1 MSSVNSGL
9 EQACQ
14 LSGALQEEIQKYI
27 FGQQKLI
34 ELIFAGFW
42 SDGHVLMTGVP
53 GVAKTLLAK
62 TIAAHT
68 SLDFGRVQFTPD
80 VLPSDITGA
89 EILQGDRDRE
99 FVFRKGPIF
108 TNILLADEINRA
120 TPRTQSALLEAMQER
135 RVTAGTKTYT
145 LDNPFMVLATQNPL
159 ENEGT
164 FPLPE
169 AQLDRFL
176 LHCNVDYPD
185 ADSER
190 KVLEAHAG
198 NTLAGEDFAKAA
210 ARFSG
215 KITSEQLRS
224 AKDAVKA
231 IKVDP
236 AVVSL
241 IQMIVSAT
249 RPKDSLFPKSFL
261 KKTSFGSGPR
271 GGIALISA
279 GRAVAMMEGVPA
291 LRWNHIERILVPTL
305 RHRVGFQSYGNEAE
319 VEEKF
324 FSEIIANVR
333 KQTSAQVWG

>member
-1 MSSVNSGL
+1 LSSVNSGL
-9 EQACQ
+9 EQACN
-14 LSGALQEEIQKYI
+14 LSAALKDEIQKYI
-27 FGQQKLI
+27 FGQRDLI

-80 VLPSDITGA
+80 VLPTDITGA
-89 EILQGDRDRE
+89 EILQGDRERE

-135 RVTAGTKTYT
+135 RVTAGNKTYT
-145 LDNPFMVLATQNPL
+145 LDSPFMVLATQNPL

-176 LHCNVDYPD
+176 LHCHVDYPD
-185 ADSER
+185 AESER

-198 NTLAGEDFAKAA
+198 NALAGEDFGKASEH
-210 ARFSG
+210 FSG
-215 KITSEQLRS
+215 KVTGEQLRS
-224 AKDAVKA
+224 AKNAVQA
-231 IKVDP
+231 IKIDP

-249 RPKDSLFPKSFL
+249 RPGDKVFPESFA
-261 KKTSFGSGPR
+261 KKITFGSGPR

-279 GRAVAMMEGVPA
+279 GRAIAMMEGEPQ
-291 LRWNHIERILVPTL
+291 LRWKHIERILVPT
-305 RHRVGFQSYGNEAE
+305 SPYW
-319 VEEKF
+319 
-324 FSEIIANVR
+324 FSVLWRRWERRARIF
-333 KQTSAQVWG
+333 

>member
-9 EQACQ
+9 EQASQ
-14 LSGALQEEIQKYI
+14 LAAALREEIQKYV
-27 FGQQKLI
+27 FGQRELI

-80 VLPSDITGA
+80 VLPTDITGA
-89 EILQGDRDRE
+89 EILQGDADRKY
-99 FVFRKGPIF
+99 VFRKGPIF

-135 RVTAGTKTYT
+135 RVTAGTETYT
-145 LDNPFMVLATQNPL
+145 LGSPFMVLATQNPL

-185 ADSER
+185 AESEK
-190 KVLEAHAG
+190 KVLQAHAG
-198 NTLAGEDFAKAA
+198 NELAGEDFGKAA
-210 ARFSG
+210 ERFSG
-215 KITSEQLRS
+215 KISMEQLRQ
-224 AKDAVKA
+224 AKDAEQA
-231 IKVDP
+231 IEVDP
-236 AVVSL
+236 ALVSL

-249 RPKDSLFPKSFL
+249 RQRSNLFPKAYA
-261 KKTSFGSGPR
+261 KQISFGSGPR

-279 GRAVAMMEGVPA
+279 GRAIAMMEGEPQ
-291 LRWNHIERILVPTL
+291 LRWKHLERVLVPTL
-305 RHRVGFQSYGNEAE
+305 RHRISFQSYGDGTSLERE
-319 VEEKF
+319 F
-324 FSEIIANVR
+324 FETVIENVR
-333 KQTSAQVWG
+333 KETSAQVWG